1 MTQRGKK
8 RQRCHYDFTHLG
20 EKICK
25 TTFMTVYDV
34 GKHALQNII
43 KHVQENGV
51 VPRQHK
57 NTGRRPTNS
66 LCFDD
71 IRSAIQF
78 ICNYSEEVGLPHPAA
93 PRGRDGD
100 APVYLPS
107 NSTKIAVHRAY
118 ADSCAAVT
126 PPARVVK
133 YSTFINIW
141 RSCVPHIKI
150 ATS

>member
-1 MTQRGKK
+1 MA
-8 RQRCHYDFTHLG
+8 
-20 EKICK
+20 
-25 TTFMTVYDV
+25 VYDV
-34 GKHALQNII
+34 GKHTLQNII

-57 NTGRRPTNS
+57 NPGRRPTNS

-71 IRSAIQF
+71 IRSVILF
-78 ICNYSEEVGLPHPAA
+78 ICNYSEEDGLSQPSA
-93 PRGRDGD
+93 PRCRNGE

-107 NSTKIAVHRAY
+107 NTTNIAIHRAY

-133 YSTFINIW
+133 YSTFINTW
-141 RSCVPHIKI
+141 RLCVPHIKI
-150 ATS
+150 ATPRDDICARLRNL